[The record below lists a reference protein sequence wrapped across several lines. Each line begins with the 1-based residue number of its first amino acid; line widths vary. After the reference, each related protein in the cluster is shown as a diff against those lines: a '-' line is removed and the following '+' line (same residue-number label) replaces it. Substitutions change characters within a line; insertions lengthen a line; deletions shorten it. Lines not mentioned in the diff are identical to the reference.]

1 MYPPGYSCELGIISS
16 ILRMG
21 KGRAGKLRK
30 HAPDVT
36 QPVTGASLDPSHQA
50 SCTPRR
56 APCSLWAPGRRW
68 TPVTWRPVPSAERPA
83 ACGPLGGAGPQS
95 PGVLYPPQS
104 ALQPVGLWAAL
115 DPSHL
120 ASCTLRRAPCCL
132 WAPGG
137 QTGVVSVWLGRPGGR
152 SGAESRW
159 RGGSE
164 MRECPLDDLI
174 RTSFPEG

>member
-1 MYPPGYSCELGIISS
+1 MHCLCADTVSPMYPPGYSCELGIISS
-16 ILRMG
+16 VLRMG

-115 DPSHL
+115 DPVTWRPVPSAERPAACGPL
-120 ASCTLRRAPCCL
+120 GARRVLYRCG
-132 WAPGG
+132 WGG
-137 QTGVVSVWLGRPGGR
+137 QVAGLEQKAGG
-152 SGAESRW
+152 
-159 RGGSE
+159 GGE
-164 MRECPLDDLI
+164 AR
-174 RTSFPEG
+174 